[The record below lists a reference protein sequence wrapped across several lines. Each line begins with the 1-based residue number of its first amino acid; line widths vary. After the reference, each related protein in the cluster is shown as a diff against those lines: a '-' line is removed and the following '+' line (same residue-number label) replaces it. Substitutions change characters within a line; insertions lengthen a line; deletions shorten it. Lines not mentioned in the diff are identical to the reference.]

1 MIGENEMLLAKFI
14 KMVANDKKLLRVLVT
29 KKEFTDVTTIVAPY
43 LDEALTLLA
52 QRNQK
57 KEVSYE

>member
-1 MIGENEMLLAKFI
+1 
-14 KMVANDKKLLRVLVT
+14 MVANDKKLLRVLVT